1 MIKFI
6 KEKLNWRDR
15 AIYAEKRNAELKNKT
30 GDPRVVVE
38 KVLNRGI
45 KWFNAQ
51 EMSDSARRK
60 YYNEARQILESD
72 VFNNVINFLIATQ
85 CQEQVR
91 QYNPL
96 SNTNPIRDV
105 QMMINA
111 WELLRE
117 ELESIPDPDKEPK
130 TKSNVEEFN
139 PFSLT

>member
-6 KEKLNWRDR
+6 KDKLNWRDR
-15 AIYAEKRNAELKNKT
+15 ALYAEKRNTELKNQT

-51 EMSDSARRK
+51 EMSNDSRRK
-60 YYNEARQILESD
+60 YYNEARQILESN

-130 TKSNVEEFN
+130 LKSNVEEFN